1 MPPDPIR
8 VLLADDYALVRAG
21 IRALLDGLKG
31 IEVVAEAGEGR
42 QALQLIARHQPQV
55 VLMDIS
61 MSGLNGL
68 DATAQLAE
76 ENPAARVIIL
86 SVHRTEEYVLQALRA
101 GAAGYVLKD
110 AEVGELEQAIR
121 TVAQGGTWL
130 SPAVSGHVAAAYL
143 RQRAGSEERVAL
155 TPRQREIA
163 QLIAEGHS
171 TRQIAGILH
180 LSEKTVETHRA
191 QLMKA
196 LGVHEVAGVV
206 RWAIRTGLVNPE
218 A

>member
-1 MPPDPIR
+1 MSPDRIR
-8 VLLADDYALVRAG
+8 VLLADDHALVRAG
-21 IRALLDGLKG
+21 IRALLDGLEG

-42 QALQLIARHQPQV
+42 QALELSARHQPRV

-61 MSGLNGL
+61 MRGLNGL
-68 DATAQLAE
+68 DATAQLVE
-76 ENPAARVIIL
+76 GNPAARVIIL

-110 AEVGELEQAIR
+110 AEIGELEQAIR

-130 SPAVSGHVAAAYL
+130 SPAVSGHVATAYL
-143 RQRAGSEERVAL
+143 RKGAGPEECVAL